1 MADLRTLYLGFELRS
16 PLVASAGPLTG
27 RLDTLLRLEDAG
39 VAAVVLP
46 SLFEEELVS
55 ESLQLNDLFE
65 HGTEQ
70 FGEALSYLPDP
81 GIYDLGPERHAKLV
95 ESAKER
101 LNIPVIASVNAPTP
115 EGCARYASLLAEA
128 GADAVELNLYAVPAN
143 PDIGAE
149 AVENGYLE
157 AIRHVRAAVTVP
169 VAAKL
174 SPFFSSTGHFAR
186 QAVEAGADGLVLF
199 NRFYQPD
206 LDLESLDVLP
216 IVELSHPFELRLPLR
231 WIAILRPRLPDVSL
245 AASSGVH
252 DGASAVKALLV
263 GADVTMMTSALLRH
277 GPEHV
282 RKVETALDAWL
293 DAHEYESVN
302 QLRGSFSQSA
312 APDPST
318 FERANYLRVL
328 SSFHLP
334 SNDPEEEATMHDPVR
349 AAGPG
354 HSGREGAAR

>member
-1 MADLRTLYLGFELRS
+1 MADLRTRYLGFDLRT

-39 VAAVVLP
+39 IGAVVLP

-55 ESLQLNDLFE
+55 ESLQLHDVLE
-65 HGTEQ
+65 YGTEQ

-81 GIYDLGPERHAKLV
+81 GFYDIGPERHANLV
-95 ESAKER
+95 EGAKAR
-101 LNIPVIASVNAPTP
+101 LSVPVIASVNATSP
-115 EGCARYASLLAEA
+115 EAFARYASILTDA

-143 PDIGAE
+143 PDVGSESVE
-149 AVENGYLE
+149 AGYLE

-186 QAVEAGADGLVLF
+186 RAVEAGADGLVLF

-231 WIAILRPRLPDVSL
+231 WIAILRSRLPDVSL

-252 DGASAVKALLV
+252 DGLAAVKALLV
-263 GADVTMMTSALLRH
+263 GADVTMMTSALLRN

-282 RKVETALDAWL
+282 GTVESVLDSWL
-293 DAHEYESVN
+293 DAHDYESVD

-334 SNDPEEEATMHDPVR
+334 LDDPEEEALMADPVTT
-349 AAGPG
+349 AGPVHAG
-354 HSGREGAAR
+354 HQGAGR